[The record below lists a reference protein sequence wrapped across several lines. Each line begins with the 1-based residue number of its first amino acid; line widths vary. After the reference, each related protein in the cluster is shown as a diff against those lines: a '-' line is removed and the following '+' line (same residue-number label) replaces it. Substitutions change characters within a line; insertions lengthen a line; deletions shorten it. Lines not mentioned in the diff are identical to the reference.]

1 MSGYDEV
8 VYMVNG
14 TIADMAQW
22 YLENDPQVKT
32 PVTDIMI
39 EEWIYEVKLTAN
51 IDQYRKLCEKF
62 WDSQLN

>member
-32 PVTDIMI
+32 PVDDTMI
-39 EEWIYEVKLTAN
+39 EDWIYEVKLTAN
-51 IDQYRKLCEKF
+51 IDQYR
-62 WDSQLN
+62 

>member
-62 WDSQLN
+62 WDSRLN